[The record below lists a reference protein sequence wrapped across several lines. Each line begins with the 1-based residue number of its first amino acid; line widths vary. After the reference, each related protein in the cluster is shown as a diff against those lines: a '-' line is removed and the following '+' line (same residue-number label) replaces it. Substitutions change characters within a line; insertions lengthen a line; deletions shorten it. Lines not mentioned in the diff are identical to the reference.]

1 MANYVREEEK
11 FYMRILGIDPGTVTT
26 GYGIIEA
33 EGSWVKA
40 GEYGLISVS
49 PAQPLPLRLAYLYEQ
64 VLSLIRKEK
73 PSCLAVEEIFFNRNT
88 RTAMA
93 VGQARGVVILAAIH
107 AGLEI
112 AEYTPLEVKQAVTG
126 YGRAPKYQVQ
136 KMVQAILNL
145 PRFPTPDDVA
155 DALAVALCHA
165 SRQSLRNLGLDVL

>member
-1 MANYVREEEK
+1 
-11 FYMRILGIDPGTVTT
+11 MRILGIDPGTATI

-40 GEYGLISVS
+40 GDYGLISTS
-49 PAQPLPLRLAYLYEQ
+49 SAQPLPLRLAYLYEQ
-64 VLSLIRKEK
+64 VLSLIHKEK
-73 PSCLAVEEIFFNRNT
+73 PSCLAVEEIFFSRNA

-126 YGRAPKYQVQ
+126 YGRASKYQVQ

-145 PRFPTPDDVA
+145 PYFPTPDDAA

-165 SRQSLRNLGLDVL
+165 ARRSLQNLGLDPL